1 MTKQWD
7 AIVVGGGPAGS
18 ATAAHLSSRGF
29 RVLVLDREEFPRAK
43 PCGEYV
49 NPAAVEALDRWGVL
63 AALQSRPAAR
73 IHRWEIH
80 ASSAPRV
87 DAALPD
93 GVAGLGIQR
102 TILDS
107 VLLEQAARSGAEVRT
122 GVQVLDL
129 IRTRSGQVRGVRVRG
144 PDGAESDV
152 AARLVVGADGLRSVV
167 VRRLDLLRRT
177 PRLQKV
183 ALTAHVRCDSDPPGS
198 GRFLLRGGRYLG
210 AAPVGDG
217 ILSVAVVV
225 SGAEIP
231 KVPGNREEYFDRA
244 LASERFL
251 DGAQRLD
258 EVIATGPFD
267 WPTRSAVAD
276 GGLLVGDAAG
286 YYDPFTGQ
294 GIYRALRGAELAAEV
309 IDRALRAGDLSAGAL
324 MPYERA
330 QRSAFAPGVR
340 LQHVIETFISRPR
353 VFAVAARLL
362 AVRPALANALVAA
375 TGDVTPVRSVLDPRL
390 LRKDAPE
397 GAQYL

>member
-1 MTKQWD
+1 MAKQWD
-7 AIVVGGGPAGS
+7 AIVVGGGPAGA

-29 RVLVLDREEFPRAK
+29 GVLVLEREDFPRAK

-49 NPAAVEALDRWGVL
+49 NPAAVQALAHLGVL
-63 AALQSRPAAR
+63 AALRSHPAAQ
-73 IHRWEIH
+73 ICKWEIR
-80 ASSAPRV
+80 ASAAPCV
-87 DAALPD
+87 DAVLPN

-102 TILDS
+102 TILDT
-107 VLLEQAARSGAEVRT
+107 VLLDQAAQSGAEVQT

-129 IRTRSGQVRGVRVRG
+129 VRTHSGRVCGVRVRG
-144 PDGAESDV
+144 PDGDERDIG
-152 AARLVVGADGLRSVV
+152 ARLVVGADGLRSVV

-183 ALTAHVRCDSDPPGS
+183 ALTAHVRCGAGAPES
-198 GRFLLRGGRYLG
+198 GQFLLRGSHYIG
-210 AAPVGDG
+210 AAPVGPG
-217 ILSVAVVV
+217 VLSVAVVV
-225 SGAEIP
+225 SGDEIP
-231 KVPGNREEYFDRA
+231 KIAGNREEYFDQA
-244 LASERFL
+244 LAREHFF

-276 GGLLVGDAAG
+276 GALLVGDAAG

-294 GIYRALRGAELAAEV
+294 GIYRALRGAELAVEV

-324 MPYERA
+324 MSYERA

-340 LQHVIETFISRPR
+340 LQHVIESFISRPR

-362 AVRPALANALVAA
+362 NARPALANALVAA
-375 TGDVTPVRSVLDPRL
+375 TGDVAPVRSVLDPRL
-390 LRKDAPE
+390 LWKDVPE
-397 GAQYL
+397 GTQYL